1 MDEVDD
7 SRLAELIERARRDVE
22 DGLLPACQL
31 AVARHGELVADVA
44 LGDTDG
50 ADRFPIM
57 SCTKAL
63 IAAAVWLLMGER
75 HVRAE
80 DPVME
85 FIPEFGA
92 EGKEPVTVEH
102 LLTHTAGFPHA
113 PLPPAAWE
121 DRAARVDAFSRWR
134 LTFTPGTRCEYH
146 ATSAHWVL
154 AEIIARVAGVDHRE
168 FVNGRVLDALGLH
181 RLRLGV
187 PVEDQHDI
195 VDLASAGSPP
205 SPAELEAVTG
215 LAGLDLGEVNHESIL
230 RFNEPAARA
239 AGVPGAGAV
248 GTAADVALFY
258 QALLHNPG
266 GLWDDAVLK
275 DGTGRIRVTHPDGFT
290 GLPANRSLGLV
301 IAGDDGYAYT
311 RASMGKTVSS
321 AAFGHEGVGGQIAWA
336 DPATG
341 ISFCYLT
348 TGIDADL
355 IRAHR
360 RGTALSSRAGALIA

>member
-1 MDEVDD
+1 MGTIDEGRVTD
-7 SRLAELIERARRDVE
+7 LIDRARRDVD

-31 AVARHGELVADVA
+31 AVARHGQLVANVTV
-44 LGDTDG
+44 GDTGG

-63 IAAAVWLLMGER
+63 TAAAVWLLMGEQR
-75 HVRAE
+75 IRAE
-80 DPVME
+80 QPVVE
-85 FIPEFGA
+85 FIPEFGS
-92 EGKEPVTVEH
+92 EGKDSVTVDH

-121 DRAARVDAFSRWR
+121 DRAARVQAFSRWR
-134 LTFTPGTRCEYH
+134 LTFAPGTRCEYH

-168 FVNGRVLDALGLH
+168 FVNSRVLEALGLL

-187 PVEDQHDI
+187 PSEDQHDI
-195 VDLASAGSPP
+195 VDLASVGAPP
-205 SPAELEAVTG
+205 SPADLEAVTG
-215 LAGLDLGEVNHESIL
+215 VAGLDLGEVNHETIL

-248 GTAADVALFY
+248 GTAADVARFY

-266 GLWDDAVLK
+266 GLWDDVVLK
-275 DGTGRIRVTHPDGFT
+275 DATGRIRVVHPDGFT

-311 RASMGKTVSS
+311 RASMGKTVSA

-348 TGIDADL
+348 NGIDADL

-360 RGTALSSRAGALIA
+360 RGTALSSRAGALVG